1 MTVKHDIKPHEYFV
15 DPVKST
21 ENENVI
27 QLRIGIEW
35 YKNLWDNGKRNN
47 IVQIGPVLGTYGYCE
62 TQTIDMPESKATLEK
77 EYAAGS
83 GEVDFVNVSEFDF
96 TGKSVIS
103 LNAFNKKHYTASIV
117 QKVAEMSDSYL
128 ITFTPG
134 SNPDLDNHV
143 KDNVASYDWHGWQ
156 RLSAEEWDYTA
167 QDENVWEK
175 RPDAPFPSANG
186 IILLQKTGTIV

>member
-1 MTVKHDIKPHEYFV
+1 MIKHDIKPAEYFI
-15 DPVKST
+15 DSVKST

-35 YKNLWDNGKRNN
+35 YKKLWNKGQRNN
-47 IVQIGPVLGTYGYCE
+47 VIQIGPVLGTYGYCE
-62 TQTIDMPESKATLEK
+62 TQTIDMPESQATLDK

-83 GEVDFVNVSEFDF
+83 GEVDFVNVNEFDF
-96 TGKSVIS
+96 TGKNVIS
-103 LNAFNKKHYTASIV
+103 LNAFNNAHYTADILSR
-117 QKVAEMSDSYL
+117 VAETAETYL

-134 SNPDLDNHV
+134 SNPDLDTHV
-143 KDNVASYDWHGWQ
+143 KQNEYDWHGWQ

-175 RPDAPFPSANG
+175 RPDSPFPSANG
-186 IILLQKTGTIV
+186 IILLQKTGDVS

>member
-35 YKNLWDNGKRNN
+35 YKNLWNKAQRNN
-47 IVQIGPVLGTYGYCE
+47 IIQIGPVLGTYGYCE
-62 TQTIDMPESKATLEK
+62 TQTIDMLKSKDTWDK

-83 GEVDFVNVSEFDF
+83 GEVDFVDVREFDF
-96 TGKSVIS
+96 SGKNVIS
-103 LNAFNKKHYTASIV
+103 LNAFNKSHYTADILSR
-117 QKVAEMSDSYL
+117 VAETAETYL

-134 SNPDLDNHV
+134 SNADLDTHV
-143 KDNVASYDWHGWQ
+143 KQNEYDWHGWQ

-175 RPDAPFPSANG
+175 RDNSPFPSANG
-186 IILLQKTGTIV
+186 IILLQKTGDVS

>member
-35 YKNLWDNGKRNN
+35 YKKLWDKGQRNN
-47 IVQIGPVLGTYGYCE
+47 VIQIGPVLGTYGYCE
-62 TQTIDMPESKATLEK
+62 TQTIDMPESQETLDK

-83 GEVDFVNVSEFDF
+83 GEVDFVNVNEFDF
-96 TGKSVIS
+96 TGKNVIS
-103 LNAFNKKHYTASIV
+103 LNAFNKAHYTPDIL
-117 QKVAEMSDSYL
+117 KRVAETAETYL

-134 SNPDLDNHV
+134 SNPDLDTHV
-143 KDNVASYDWHGWQ
+143 KQNEYDWHGWQ
-156 RLSAEEWDYTA
+156 RLTEEEWDYTA

-175 RPDAPFPSANG
+175 RDNSPFPSANG
-186 IILLQKTGTIV
+186 IILLQKTGEVS